1 MSTPQKKGIFVAPD
15 GKNYAVTFALV
26 TTLFLLWGFCNG
38 MIDILNKHFQTTMS
52 LNKMQSAFVQFAN
65 YMGYFLMALPAGWLA
80 RRYGY
85 KIGILTGLGFIAAGA
100 LWFIPAIQINQYWAF
115 LTGLFILAIG
125 LATLET
131 IANPYATVLGNSKYD
146 ATRINMA
153 QTCNGVGW
161 ILGPVVGGSFVSA
174 GSGAAANA
182 ASTGN
187 ESLFIPYMGV
197 AVVVGILLAIFFF
210 ANVPD
215 LNTPDEYVNEHG
227 TAEPV
232 HIWRHPHFVAAVLAQ
247 FLYCSAQTG
256 VFAFFIN
263 YLHSEIPPLSAQL
276 AGWLPSAWTVA
287 VDGGFA
293 ISDKGAG
300 PILGYG
306 GFGLFLLGRFVGS
319 AILSVAPAHRTLGAY
334 AIINVVLMAIIIMK
348 LGWLSLIALFLSFFF
363 MSIMFPTIFAL
374 GIHGLG
380 AESKKASSF
389 IVMAIV
395 GGAIIPLIMGHIA
408 DIYSMSLGFI
418 VPLICFAY
426 IALYGLLWP
435 KLSRSG
441 GSVSVGPAAH

>member
-1 MSTPQKKGIFVAPD
+1 MSTNTKKGIFVAPD
-15 GKNYAVTFALV
+15 GKNYAITFILV

-52 LNKMQSAFVQFAN
+52 LSKMQSAFVQFAN
-65 YMGYFLMALPAGWLA
+65 YMGYFIMALPAGWIA

-131 IANPYATVLGNSKYD
+131 IANPYATVLGDPKMD

-161 ILGPVVGGSFVSA
+161 ILGPVVGGSFISA
-174 GSGAAANA
+174 STTTTANA
-182 ASTGN
+182 N
-187 ESLFIPYMGV
+187 ESLFVPYVGV
-197 AVVVGILLAIFFF
+197 AVVVGVLFTIFCF

-215 LNTPDEYVNEHG
+215 INTPDDYV
-227 TAEPV
+227 AEEKATGEAV
-232 HIWRHPHFVAAVLAQ
+232 HIWRHPHFVMAVLAQ
-247 FLYCSAQTG
+247 FLYCGAQTG

-263 YLHSEIPPLSAQL
+263 YLHSEIPPLSAHL
-276 AGWLPSAWTVA
+276 AGYLPAAWTTA
-287 VDGGFA
+287 IDGGYA
-293 ISDKGAG
+293 ISEKGAN
-300 PILGYG
+300 PILGFG
-306 GFGLFLLGRFVGS
+306 AFGFFLAGRFVGS
-319 AILSVAPAHRTLGAY
+319 AILSFSRAHRTLGIY
-334 AIINVVLMAIIIMK
+334 AIINVLLMGVIVMK
-348 LGWLSLIALFLSFFF
+348 VGWLSLIALFLSIFF

-380 AESKKASSF
+380 VQSKKAASF

-395 GGAIIPLIMGHIA
+395 GGALVPLLMGHIA
-408 DIYSMSLGFI
+408 DVHSMSLGFI
-418 VPLICFAY
+418 VPLVCFAY
-426 IALYGLLWP
+426 IAVYGLLWP
-435 KLSRSG
+435 KLSNSG
-441 GSVSVGPAAH
+441 GVVSVSTGGH